1 MRHNSQSSL
10 KDLRTYSLLVATLAN
25 VLVVFSGR
33 GADDGVIQLAR
44 QYYEDIC
51 EYEWVSLG
59 AERNAHTGRRI
70 ATSVLPAPVEGGLP
84 VANLGAVYSWE
95 FPDTDRD
102 ALLQEMI
109 ASGWHKIAEWP
120 LPPDA

>member
-1 MRHNSQSSL
+1 M
-10 KDLRTYSLLVATLAN
+10 ATLAN
-25 VLVVFSGR
+25 VLLVCAAG
-33 GADDGVIQLAR
+33 GTDDGVIQLAR
-44 QYYEDIC
+44 QYYEDIA
-51 EYEWVSLG
+51 EHEWVILG
-59 AERNAHTGRRI
+59 TDRHAHTGRRI

-95 FPDTDRD
+95 FPESDRD
-102 ALLQEMI
+102 ALLQDLL